1 MDRDIQFYITD
12 YTVDYSNNSVN
23 FNYQIIFDSETTENL
38 SEKLLF
44 PTPITDTPETT
55 FLLQQLHIGLA
66 ISYYKTFYTPKIN
79 HPYELTD
86 QLASFWNEIYLN
98 GLAEF
103 LYTNK
108 LDPKNIARF
117 ESSTDATEHTF
128 DGSNKE
134 NHVLLGIGGGKDSVV
149 AGELF
154 KSSNIPVTGFVL
166 ASGAHEGKTKDVA
179 RIMGIDLLVVQRY
192 FDRSIIALQQS
203 HGGYNGHI
211 PISMIFALTGILLAE
226 IKGYDWVA
234 VGNEAAANDINTSWM
249 GLEVN
254 HQWSKSLHFETLL
267 QKTFAGLPLY
277 FSATRSMSSVAMLK
291 IFANLSQYHNVFTS
305 CNLVLRMDP
314 NARPNGRWCGACAKC
329 LSTFILLSPW
339 MDESAVIDI
348 FGQNLLDNPELTDTF
363 NELIGVS
370 SHKPL
375 DCVGTIDE
383 ISTSVG
389 AIIAQNKFSGSR
401 LIKTAAESGKY
412 QDSDYFVNRLNELA
426 NNLSPDLLPTEIRD
440 IMHSSIQGA
449 LAPPQT

>member
-23 FNYQIIFDSETTENL
+23 FNYQIIFDSETIENL

-79 HPYELTD
+79 HPYKLTD
-86 QLASFWNEIYLN
+86 QLANFWNEIYLN

-108 LDPKNIARF
+108 LDPKNIAKF
-117 ESSTDATEHTF
+117 ESATDNNQHDF
-128 DGSNKE
+128 DDSNSVD
-134 NHVLLGIGGGKDSVV
+134 HVLLGIGGGKDSVV

-166 ASGAHEGKTKDVA
+166 ASGEHEGQTEDVA
-179 RIMGIDLLVVQRY
+179 KTMGINLLVIRRY
-192 FDRSIIALQQS
+192 FDRNIIALQQS

-211 PISMIFALTGILLAE
+211 PISMIFALTGMLLAE
-226 IKGYDWVA
+226 IMGYKWVA
-234 VGNEAAANDINTSWM
+234 VGNEAAANDINTTWM

-254 HQWSKSLHFETLL
+254 HQWSKTVHFETLL
-267 QKTFAGLPLY
+267 QKTFAGLTTY

-291 IFANLSQYHNVFTS
+291 IFAKLSQYYNIFTS

-314 NARPNGRWCGACAKC
+314 SARPNGRWCGSCAKC

-339 MDESAVIDI
+339 LEEDVVVNI
-348 FGQNLLDNPELTDTF
+348 FGQNLLDNPQLTDTF
-363 NELIGVS
+363 SELTGVS

-383 ISTSVG
+383 ISSSVG
-389 AIIAQNKFSGSR
+389 AIISQNKFSSSY
-401 LIKTAAESGKY
+401 LIKTASESGKY
-412 QDSDYFVNRLNELA
+412 QDLDYYVNHLDELA
-426 NNLSPDLLPTEIRD
+426 NNLSQDLLPPQIKD
-440 IMHSSIQGA
+440 AIHISIAEA
-449 LAPPQT
+449 LK